1 MTSGRPERVI
11 FDYPA
16 GAKAAYEKFYS
27 WLKVEPG
34 TPWERL
40 TQKRQEQW
48 VQVLKAGIHAA
59 ADTAARKE
67 TDRTRRRIPQ

>member
-1 MTSGRPERVI
+1 MTSGRPARVE
-11 FDYPA
+11 FDFMA

-59 ADTAARKE
+59 AHTAAQKE
-67 TDRTRRRIPQ
+67 IDRSRRRIP